1 MHANSE
7 VWKNYSDAEL
17 EESRVLDQPL
27 PPKWGSIKIGR
38 TEPKMGQMK
47 PKIEL
52 YLRPKS

>member
-27 PPKWGSIKIGR
+27 PRESDYR
-38 TEPKMGQMK
+38 
-47 PKIEL
+47 
-52 YLRPKS
+52 